1 MVIRVILIADNIID
15 EALNSFV
22 FLFKA
27 IIWLDTI
34 WIENDDNDKN
44 NPTEGNIIDNIF
56 IPSIPNN
63 LVEIIL

>member
-1 MVIRVILIADNIID
+1 MILIADKMID

-22 FLFKA
+22 FLFRA

-44 NPTEGNIIDNIF
+44 SPTEGNIIDNIF